1 MTPVALGI
9 DVGTTGIRAAALD
22 HAGDL
27 VAAGHAQ
34 LSETGADLRDPRGWA
49 RALELSLGR
58 LADQM
63 SLARVGA
70 VCVDGTSGTVI
81 GLDAKGQPVGMALMY
96 NDVVEDPD
104 IRDRVMACAPVT
116 SAAHSASSALARALY
131 LQTRAGVAAI
141 CHQADWIAGLLS
153 TDKLPSD
160 ESNAL
165 KTGYDPVLRQWP
177 DWIAGTGLDRDMLP
191 DVVAVGSQS
200 GTTSGAL
207 GLPQGVPIVAGL
219 TDGCASFLATGAA
232 AIGDGVTALGTT
244 LTIKLL
250 SPAPIFA
257 PKHGIYSHRI
267 GDLWLV
273 GGASNTGGA
282 VLLQHF
288 TPDEIVGLSNQIDPD
303 CDSGL
308 DYYPL
313 PRPGER
319 FPINDP
325 EQAPRLDPRP
335 ADRALFLHGL
345 LEGIAQVE
353 ELGYRRL
360 AELGAPQVSALYTV
374 GGGAQNT
381 VWTQMRA
388 RLIGVPTKIPLS
400 TQASEG
406 AARLA
411 LAHLR

>member
-22 HAGDL
+22 QAGDL

-34 LSETGADLRDPRGWA
+34 LSETGADLRDPGGWA

-81 GLDAKGQPVGMALMY
+81 GLDAKGQPVGTALMY
-96 NDVVEDPD
+96 NDVMEDPD
-104 IRDRVMACAPVT
+104 IRDRVMACAPMT
-116 SAAHSASSALARALY
+116 SAARSASSALARALH
-131 LQTRAGVAAI
+131 LQTRAGVTAVR
-141 CHQADWIAGLLS
+141 HQADWIAGLLS
-153 TDKLPSD
+153 ADSLPSD

-165 KTGYDPVLRQWP
+165 KTGYDPVARQWP
-177 DWIAGTGLDRDMLP
+177 DWVAGTGLDRDMLP

-250 SPAPIFA
+250 SPSPIFA
-257 PKHGIYSHRI
+257 PQYGIYSHRI

-273 GGASNTGGA
+273 GGASNSGGA

-288 TPDEIVGLSNQIDPD
+288 TPDEIAGLSKQIDPD

-335 ADRALFLHGL
+335 ADRALFLHCL
-345 LEGIAQVE
+345 LEGIARVE